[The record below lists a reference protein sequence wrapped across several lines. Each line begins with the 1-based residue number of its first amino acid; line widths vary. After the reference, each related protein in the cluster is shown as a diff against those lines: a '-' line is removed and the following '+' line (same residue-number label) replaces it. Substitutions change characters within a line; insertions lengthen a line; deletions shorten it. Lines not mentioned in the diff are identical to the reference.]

1 LAIDQAWRRQ
11 KIFGWTHGTIDV
23 MPAQSPFHIGETW
36 LGRCWLLSVGS
47 VEALVVAN
55 VVGPGRG
62 LEKGC
67 QVGISAIGAQ
77 LPALVVRVLPQD
89 AATASLVGASRRS
102 QAIMALIRCPAAFQA
117 KAGAARTNSRLI
129 SNSRRKNLADIVRL
143 AVKADIVL

>member
-1 LAIDQAWRRQ
+1 
-11 KIFGWTHGTIDV
+11 
-23 MPAQSPFHIGETW
+23 MPAQSPFHIGETV
-36 LGRCWLLSVGS
+36 LGRCRLLDVGS

-102 QAIMALIRCPAAFQA
+102 QAIMATDPMPGSIPGQ
-117 KAGAARTNSRLI
+117 AGAARTNSRLS
-129 SNSRRKNLADIVRL
+129 SNSRRKNLADIVCL